1 MGDILGIA
9 VGHVY
14 YFLEDVWPREPH
26 SGGRRYLQTPRLLK
40 WLIESNTPDDDLE
53 IHDDAELPPT
63 AGDMLNNM
71 AENNHESAS
80 SSAGEEPAEPQ
91 AAST

>member
-1 MGDILGIA
+1 VYIIST
-9 VGHVY
+9 VGSNQ
-14 YFLEDVWPREPH
+14 LPCR
-26 SGGRRYLQTPRLLK
+26 K

>member
-1 MGDILGIA
+1 
-9 VGHVY
+9 
-14 YFLEDVWPREPH
+14 
-26 SGGRRYLQTPRLLK
+26 
-40 WLIESNTPDDDLE
+40 
-53 IHDDAELPPT
+53 
-63 AGDMLNNM
+63 MLNNM